1 MTVKDQDAYH
11 PTEALILEN
20 PRRHYRA
27 TIGTVYVLFSRSGT
41 ELQMGHLV
49 PAEGRNI
56 VYYPSG
62 AGNLQ
67 IQRLDTD
74 TRETETIN
82 ILPFLP
88 RCLVAKNGWI
98 CSGGETGEF
107 TAIDLN
113 EDRFAPDI
121 ATDDAAL
128 EHALDSNPDAS
139 QLLEQSG
146 DLVSSL
152 RVRQSI
158 RTLASARKNLV
169 GKSKQFGKERV
180 NCITLW
186 FPPTGLKPFEGA
198 YDEPVAVLANNDK
211 SVAIVS
217 LRSQELLIEIEYPD
231 CVNRAVCSP
240 DGRLLIAISDDP
252 YLYIYEQA
260 CINGHTKEE
269 LGSAYTPIYRWTQR
283 NKVHLIS
290 QRKEDRSDNR
300 GSFAACFSSSGRYLA
315 VGTQYGAISIFDTTT
330 ITDPEVISLVTSFTT
345 SRPSN
350 ALGAVRAM
358 EFAPGPVD
366 LLAWTEDRGRVGIA
380 DMRNGCLSRQIIH
393 LDKEDDYDHISLSDR
408 GSIDPRLL
416 EPRRS
421 DRTDTS
427 RLTPTSNADLADISR
442 QLASSVATDPDVERL
457 NQPLTPD
464 ETRVLEALQVYSRRR
479 EERAALRASATQRL
493 LGERERTSSSSDN
506 NNNNNNSRRSN
517 TTADNAAARN
527 TERSA
532 VVTAA
537 VNDVLGSIRDI
548 RDQRDRIR
556 ENIERQERIRNYA
569 REEAESDDLLRRR
582 GAQQQHTR
590 PTPALG
596 DARGTGPAGRRPPSA
611 TAAAAP
617 ASGSEDTLSARRLMA
632 SRMMGD
638 LPPSTGSWSDLEALW
653 NLSFDTANPHPG
665 GSMYDPPGGPHP
677 HTAVNLRAAVDADA
691 RRRDR
696 AAFLISQWETNPGA
710 RRSMGLGL
718 RHSVADPF
726 DTAGLAWSEDGRKLF
741 VGAEKGIYEF
751 HVNMLNRKFVP
762 TNEPR

>member
-1 MTVKDQDAYH
+1 MCDDPRYKYLLCDRHWQLRS
-11 PTEALILEN
+11 LI
-20 PRRHYRA
+20 
-27 TIGTVYVLFSRSGT
+27 S
-41 ELQMGHLV
+41 
-49 PAEGRNI
+49 AEGSNI

-67 IQRLDTD
+67 VQRLDTD

-113 EDRFAPDI
+113 EDGFAPDI

-128 EHALDSNPDAS
+128 EQALESNPDAS

-146 DLVSSL
+146 DLVNTL

-158 RTLASARKNLV
+158 RTLAHARKNLV

-186 FPPTGLKPFEGA
+186 FPPSTLQPFEGA

-217 LRSQELLIEIEYPD
+217 LRTQELLIEIEYPD

-260 CINGHTKEE
+260 CINGHTKDA
-269 LGSAYTPIYRWTQR
+269 LGSAAFKPIYRWTQR
-283 NKVHLIS
+283 NKIHLIS

-345 SRPSN
+345 SRPGN
-350 ALGAVRAM
+350 TLGAVRAM

-366 LLAWTEDRGRVGIA
+366 LLAWTEDRGRVGVA
-380 DMRNGCLSRQIIH
+380 DMRDGCISRQVLH

-408 GSIDPRLL
+408 ASIDPRLL
-416 EPRRS
+416 DSRRS
-421 DRTDTS
+421 SDLS
-427 RLTPTSNADLADISR
+427 RPTPTSNADLADMSR
-442 QLASSVATDPDVERL
+442 HLVSSTDAEVERL

-493 LGERERTSSSSDN
+493 LGDRERDRSSNPDT
-506 NNNNNNSRRSN
+506 RHTA
-517 TTADNAAARN
+517 TTADAAAR

-532 VVTAA
+532 IVSAA

-556 ENIERQERIRNYA
+556 ETMERQERIRGYA
-569 REEAESDDLLRRR
+569 REREREQQESSAENNDDLRPRR
-582 GAQQQHTR
+582 GASSSRLAR
-590 PTPALG
+590 PSVG
-596 DARGTGPAGRRPPSA
+596 GSGGRRPPPTTSTTTPPTGGGGVNDDSA
-611 TAAAAP
+611 LA
-617 ASGSEDTLSARRLMA
+617 ARRALA
-632 SRMMGD
+632 SRLMGD
-638 LPPSTGSWSDLEALW
+638 LPPSTSAWSDLEALW
-653 NLSFDTANPHPG
+653 NLSFDNPDPAGLLAEQRLHPANPNRHNPG
-665 GSMYDPPGGPHP
+665 
-677 HTAVNLRAAVDADA
+677 TAATSDMVATVNNNLRDADA

-696 AAFLISQWETNPGA
+696 AAFLIREWETNPA
-710 RRSMGLGL
+710 RRLGGLGLGGL

-726 DTAGLAWSEDGRKLF
+726 DTAGLAWSDDGRKL
-741 VGAEKGIYEF
+741 
-751 HVNMLNRKFVP
+751 
-762 TNEPR
+762 

>member
-1 MTVKDQDAYH
+1 M
-11 PTEALILEN
+11 
-20 PRRHYRA
+20 
-27 TIGTVYVLFSRSGT
+27 
-41 ELQMGHLV
+41 
-49 PAEGRNI
+49 
-56 VYYPSG
+56 
-62 AGNLQ
+62 
-67 IQRLDTD
+67 
-74 TRETETIN
+74 N

-128 EHALDSNPDAS
+128 EQALDSNPDAS
-139 QLLEQSG
+139 QLLEQSA

-158 RTLASARKNLV
+158 RTLAHARKNLV

-186 FPPTGLKPFEGA
+186 FPPSTPTFEGA

-240 DGRLLIAISDDP
+240 DGRLLVAISDDP
-252 YLYIYEQA
+252 YLYIYEQ
-260 CINGHTKEE
+260 CCTNGHTKEA
-269 LGSAYTPIYRWTQR
+269 LGSAYKPIYRWTQR

-290 QRKEDRSDNR
+290 QSKEDRSDNR

-366 LLAWTEDRGRVGIA
+366 LLAWTEDRGRVGVA
-380 DMRNGCLSRQIIH
+380 DVRNGCISRQTIY

-416 EPRRS
+416 DGRRS
-421 DRTDTS
+421 DRGENS
-427 RLTPTSNADLADISR
+427 RLAPTSNADLAEMSR
-442 QLASSVATDPDVERL
+442 HLASSGSTDADVERL

-493 LGERERTSSSSDN
+493 LGGDRSSDT
-506 NNNNNNSRRSN
+506 RR
-517 TTADNAAARN
+517 TAADAAR

-532 VVTAA
+532 IVSAA
-537 VNDVLGSIRDI
+537 VNDVLGTIRDI

-556 ENIERQERIRNYA
+556 ENMERQERIRNYA
-569 REEAESDDLLRRR
+569 REDAENEELRRR
-582 GAQQQHTR
+582 AHTR
-590 PTPALG
+590 PSPS
-596 DARGTGPAGRRPPSA
+596 DPRGSAPGGRRTPSS
-611 TAAAAP
+611 TGTTTTTAAAP
-617 ASGSEDTLSARRLMA
+617 AGSEDTLSARRALA
-632 SRMMGD
+632 SRLMGD
-638 LPPSTGSWSDLEALW
+638 LPPSTSAWSDLEALW
-653 NLSFDTANPHPG
+653 NLSFDT
-665 GSMYDPPGGPHP
+665 GSTPTLYDTGPHA
-677 HTAVNLRAAVDADA
+677 AVNFRAAVDADT

-696 AAFLISQWETNPGA
+696 AAFLIREWETNSA
-710 RRSMGLGL
+710 RRLGLGL
-718 RHSVADPF
+718 RHSIADPF
-726 DTAGLAWSEDGRKLF
+726 DTAGLAWSDDGRKLCVF
-741 VGAEKGIYEF
+741 FFITFYPF
-751 HVNMLNRKFVP
+751 
-762 TNEPR
+762 

>member
-1 MTVKDQDAYH
+1 MAVKDQDVYH
-11 PTEALILEN
+11 PTEALILGN

-27 TIGTVYVLFSRSGT
+27 TIGTVHWQLRNLISV
-41 ELQMGHLV
+41 EK
-49 PAEGRNI
+49 RNI

-67 IQRLDTD
+67 VQRLDTD

-98 CSGGETGEF
+98 CAGGETGEF
-107 TAIDLN
+107 TAMDMN

-121 ATDDAAL
+121 TTDDAAL
-128 EHALDSNPDAS
+128 EQALDSNPDAS
-139 QLLEQSG
+139 QLLELSG
-146 DLVSSL
+146 DLASSL

-158 RTLASARKNLV
+158 RTLAHARKNLV

-186 FPPTGLKPFEGA
+186 FPPTMMKPFEGA

-217 LRSQELLIEIEYPD
+217 LKNQELLIEIEYPD

-252 YLYIYEQA
+252 YLYVYEQA
-260 CINGHTKEE
+260 CINEHQKD
-269 LGSAYTPIYRWTQR
+269 SMCYKPIYSWTQR
-283 NKVHLIS
+283 NKIHLAS
-290 QRKEDRSDNR
+290 QSKDDRSDNR

-315 VGTQYGAISIFDTTT
+315 VGTQYGAISVFDTTT
-330 ITDPEVISLVTSFTT
+330 INNPEVISLVTTFSS

-350 ALGAVRAM
+350 TLGAVRAM

-366 LLAWTEDRGRVGIA
+366 LLAWTEDRGRVGVA
-380 DMRNGCLSRQIIH
+380 DLRDGCISRQILH

-416 EPRRS
+416 DSRRTTRS
-421 DRTDTS
+421 PPTDM
-427 RLTPTSNADLADISR
+427 DVM
-442 QLASSVATDPDVERL
+442 SVARHLANPTNTDPDALERI
-457 NQPLTPD
+457 NQPLSPE
-464 ETRVLEALQVYSRRR
+464 ETRVLEALQEHSRRR
-479 EERAALRASATQRL
+479 DQRAATRASTTAQRIASL
-493 LGERERTSSSSDN
+493 SNLPRPSTTTSSSSEV
-506 NNNNNNSRRSN
+506 
-517 TTADNAAARN
+517 AR

-532 VVTAA
+532 IVSSA
-537 VNDVLGSIRDI
+537 VNDVLSSIRDI

-569 REEAESDDLLRRR
+569 REETESDDLRRLNSNNNIPR
-582 GAQQQHTR
+582 PIPPPPSGGPNARRPSGA
-590 PTPALG
+590 PPGAAAA
-596 DARGTGPAGRRPPSA
+596 DDPPSA
-611 TAAAAP
+611 
-617 ASGSEDTLSARRLMA
+617 RRALA
-632 SRMMGD
+632 SRLMGD
-638 LPPSTGSWSDLEALW
+638 LPPSTSAWSDLEALW
-653 NLSFDTANPHPG
+653 NLSFDTAPHAALFD
-665 GSMYDPPGGPHP
+665 SGPHAGP
-677 HTAVNLRAAVDADA
+677 PPPALRDALRAGGGGGAAGATATDADL

-696 AAFLISQWETNPGA
+696 AAFLIREWETNPA
-710 RRSMGLGL
+710 RRMGLGL
-718 RHSVADPF
+718 RNSIADPF

-741 VGAEKGIYEF
+741 IGAEKGIYEF
-751 HVNMLNRKFVP
+751 HINMLNRKFVP

>member
-1 MTVKDQDAYH
+1 
-11 PTEALILEN
+11 
-20 PRRHYRA
+20 
-27 TIGTVYVLFSRSGT
+27 
-41 ELQMGHLV
+41 
-49 PAEGRNI
+49 
-56 VYYPSG
+56 
-62 AGNLQ
+62 
-67 IQRLDTD
+67 
-74 TRETETIN
+74 
-82 ILPFLP
+82 
-88 RCLVAKNGWI
+88 LVAKNGWI

-128 EHALDSNPDAS
+128 EQALDSNPDAS
-139 QLLEQSG
+139 QLLEHSG

-158 RTLASARKNLV
+158 RTLAHARKNLV

-186 FPPTGLKPFEGA
+186 FPPTTLQPFEGA

-260 CINGHTKEE
+260 CINGHTKET
-269 LGSAYTPIYRWTQR
+269 LGSAYKPIFRWTQR
-283 NKVHLIS
+283 NKIHLIS
-290 QRKEDRSDNR
+290 QSKEDRSDNR

-345 SRPSN
+345 SRPN
-350 ALGAVRAM
+350 NTLGAVRAM

-366 LLAWTEDRGRVGIA
+366 LLAWTEDRGRVGVA
-380 DMRNGCLSRQIIH
+380 DMRNGCISRQIIH

-416 EPRRS
+416 DSRRS
-421 DRTDTS
+421 DRTDIS
-427 RLTPTSNADLADISR
+427 RLIPTSNASLAEVSRHLATGGVTDADI
-442 QLASSVATDPDVERL
+442 ERL

-479 EERAALRASATQRL
+479 EERAAHRATTTQRL
-493 LGERERTSSSSDN
+493 LGGDRPSDTRRTA
-506 NNNNNNSRRSN
+506 
-517 TTADNAAARN
+517 ADAAR

-532 VVTAA
+532 IVSAA

-556 ENIERQERIRNYA
+556 ENMERQERIRSYA
-569 REEAESDDLLRRR
+569 REEAENEELRRR
-582 GAQQQHTR
+582 GGAHAR
-590 PTPALG
+590 PASSSGL
-596 DARGTGPAGRRPPSA
+596 RRPQQPSS
-611 TAAAAP
+611 TAAP
-617 ASGSEDTLSARRLMA
+617 AGSEDALSARRALA
-632 SRMMGD
+632 SRLMGD
-638 LPPSTGSWSDLEALW
+638 LPPSTSAWSDLEALW
-653 NLSFDTANPHPG
+653 NLSFDTTPQPTI
-665 GSMYDPPGGPHP
+665 YDSTRH
-677 HTAVNLRAAVDADA
+677 AAVDVNLRGPVDADT

-696 AAFLISQWETNPGA
+696 AAFLIREWETNPA
-710 RRSMGLGL
+710 RRMGLGL
-718 RHSVADPF
+718 RHSIADPF
-726 DTAGLAWSEDGRKLF
+726 DTAGLAWSDDGRKL
-741 VGAEKGIYEF
+741 
-751 HVNMLNRKFVP
+751 
-762 TNEPR
+762 